1 MPLTPDFE
9 PLPLGPPKLLLSC
22 AGVADAAGAGRAP
35 SAEPPGPA
43 TGVAAPEAAV
53 GSALS
58 EATGLV
64 EVDVEIP
71 APGATW
77 LDALSS
83 VELLAE
89 LWLNSISLSIDTT
102 SLELP

>member
-1 MPLTPDFE
+1 M
-9 PLPLGPPKLLLSC
+9 
-22 AGVADAAGAGRAP
+22 
-35 SAEPPGPA
+35 
-43 TGVAAPEAAV
+43 TGVAAPDAAV

-64 EVDVEIP
+64 EDEVAMP

-83 VELLAE
+83 VELLAA
-89 LWLNSISLSIDTT
+89 LWLNSISFSIDTT